1 MSRVLNVTVLWGLSQ
16 AIKEVAS
23 RKVFVCD
30 FQHILCQRLGSALVH
45 SEIRDLKGDEQRD
58 DVNRHSNVVDVGDP
72 VGGVES
78 EGVVHIVRL
87 HLHVL
92 DVPVVNVIL
101 GKRLDRGLFG
111 SDVALF
117 RFNKT
122 PEKAMRWGYLDCK
135 HNLRWQ
141 VVLVGDLPQS
151 EKIQLLNLK
160 CHMHH

>member
-1 MSRVLNVTVLWGLSQ
+1 MLNVAMLWGISHT
-16 AIKEVAS
+16 IKEVES

-30 FQHILCQRLGSALVH
+30 FQHILRQRLGSTLVH
-45 SEIRDLKGDEQRD
+45 SEIGNLKRDEQWD
-58 DVNRHSNVVDVGDP
+58 DVNRHSNVADVSDP
-72 VGGVES
+72 VGGAET
-78 EGVVHIVRL
+78 EGVVQIVRL
-87 HLHVL
+87 RLHVL
-92 DVPVVNVIL
+92 DVPVVNVFL
-101 GKRLDRGLFG
+101 GKCLDRGLFG

-122 PEKAMRWGYLDCK
+122 SEEAMRWGYLDCK

-151 EKIQLLNLK
+151 EKTQWFNLK